1 MRARIIAVALAG
13 ASLCASAHIA
23 LSASCKPSHPLPT
36 VVLKDRGICDFNLD
50 SLAYRGTPQEQA
62 KCLMRGEDETRNLGP
77 PLENLPDALASRV
90 GRDTGLPSRET
101 LSSYL
106 SKQDLETDFAA
117 NLWQPVS
124 RAEDNNP
131 EAPPAN
137 YFVIHDTSGPNYGH
151 RAFPDDID
159 STASLNNLNNF
170 VCSDGWGKAHV
181 VVNRS
186 GEMLLDH
193 DFATPWRETKF
204 ERAVDFVGTL
214 KGLFLHV
221 EMIQPRRSAPGHSR
235 RNDAQPPNPAFTTV
249 TTTRWVSMPRA
260 LAAASLCSS
269 KNCAV
274 LKRRRR
280 RASNFLS
287 NDAAPTPEFES
298 LLPGR
303 IDPCHAGRGARRHA
317 GDEGAEG
324 RTGRCRQERSECS
337 AGKFR
342 HTR

>member
-235 RNDAQPPNPAFTTV
+235 RNDAQPPNPAFTTAQYD
-249 TTTRWVSMPRA
+249 RLA
-260 LAAASLCSS
+260 LLYTIAS
-269 KNCAV
+269 V
-274 LKRRRR
+274 R
-280 RASNFLS
+280 
-287 NDAAPTPEFES
+287 
-298 LLPGR
+298 
-303 IDPCHAGRGARRHA
+303 AGRWLIPAYHAAIDAGIRDGHDDPMGFDAESFGSSLTLLIEKLRGPEAAQAAR
-317 GDEGAEG
+317 
-324 RTGRCRQERSECS
+324 Q
-337 AGKFR
+337 
-342 HTR
+342 